1 MIREINIE
9 KTELPRV
16 YMEVSCSKGTYI
28 RTLCH
33 DIGERLGTGGCM
45 EQLVRTRAGSFDIS
59 GSHRIEEVAEAA
71 ADGRIEEY
79 LIPLDSVFEG
89 MRKITVKDR
98 YASKAYNGNPLPAR
112 AAEERA
118 DFRSGEQYR
127 VYDVQG
133 HFIGVYRYSAGAER
147 FTLEK
152 MFLDPEELSAG
163 SGGLKG

>member
-1 MIREINIE
+1 
-9 KTELPRV
+9 
-16 YMEVSCSKGTYI
+16 
-28 RTLCH
+28 
-33 DIGERLGTGGCM
+33 
-45 EQLVRTRAGSFDIS
+45 
-59 GSHRIEEVAEAA
+59 
-71 ADGRIEEY
+71 
-79 LIPLDSVFEG
+79 

-112 AAEERA
+112 AAEERE
-118 DFRSGEQYR
+118 DVRSGGQYR

>member
-1 MIREINIE
+1 M
-9 KTELPRV
+9 
-16 YMEVSCSKGTYI
+16 SCSKGTYI

-89 MRKITVKDR
+89 MRKITVKDGMLR
-98 YASKAYNGNPLPAR
+98 RRITGILFPPGLRKRG
-112 AAEERA
+112 
-118 DFRSGEQYR
+118 QT
-127 VYDVQG
+127 
-133 HFIGVYRYSAGAER
+133 SA
-147 FTLEK
+147 L
-152 MFLDPEELSAG
+152 AG
-163 SGGLKG
+163 STEYMTCRDIL